1 MRVIEKSS
9 PQFPLWLSAVEQRRT
24 ESSSRALEVAAD
36 VIAAVRTGGD
46 AAVCSFLQKFD
57 GVELQPEQ
65 LVIEPREVNVDP
77 ALREA
82 IELAIA
88 RVRRFH
94 AGQVQSSY
102 RYEIDGGYLEHRI
115 RPLRRV
121 GVYVPGGGAVYLS
134 TLIMCAVPAQLAGVR
149 ELVVATTPK
158 AAERPELHY
167 LCRRLGVKTI
177 YRSGGPAGIAA
188 LALGTG
194 TLQRV
199 DKIAGP
205 GNSYVTA
212 AKQLLYGSVGIDM
225 TAGPTEVVI
234 VADASSDPRLVAA
247 DLLAQAEHGDDSA
260 AICLTDDLRTGERIA
275 AAVADQ
281 LASSPDSPASR
292 SIPASGAVL
301 VVDHLDEAID
311 FINGLGPEHVSV
323 QADPRR
329 FNVDAVEN
337 CGAIFVGPY
346 APVALG
352 DYVFGPN
359 HVLPTAGA
367 ARFFSPLGV
376 YDFYKRTNRVIG
388 SEAMLKATAAAGAM
402 LARLEGLPLH
412 AESIEARLAS
422 PESTCHPERVEG
434 RGGEGSRGLCGCPQC
449 RPRVRPERVPSPQP
463 ERSLAPPTHTPLLG
477 MTPERAG
484 GEQ

>member
-9 PQFPLWLSAVEQRRT
+9 AQFPLWLAALEARRT
-24 ESSSRALEVAAD
+24 ESSSRASEVAAD
-36 VIAAVRTGGD
+36 VIAAVRTRGD
-46 AAVCSFLQKFD
+46 AAVCRFLQQFD
-57 GVELQPEQ
+57 GVELAPEQ
-65 LVIEPREVNVDP
+65 LLIEPREVEIEP

-102 RYEIDGGYLEHRI
+102 RFESDGGYLEHRI

-121 GVYVPGGGAVYLS
+121 GIYVPGGRAVYLS

-149 ELVVATTPK
+149 EIIVATTPK

-167 LCRRLGVKTI
+167 LCRRLGVKAI

-188 LALGTG
+188 LALGTA

-205 GNSYVTA
+205 GNAYVTA
-212 AKQLLYGSVGIDM
+212 AKQLLYGTVGIDM

-234 VADASSDPRLVAA
+234 VADSSSDPRLVAA

-260 AICLTDDLRTGERIA
+260 AICLTDDRHIGERIA
-275 AAVADQ
+275 AAVADGT
-281 LASSPDSPASR
+281 ASSPESAASR

-301 VVDHLDEAID
+301 VVDHLDEAIE
-311 FINGLGPEHVSV
+311 FINALGPEHVSI

-329 FNVDAVEN
+329 FNVDAIEN

-352 DYVFGPN
+352 DYVAGPN
-359 HVLPTAGA
+359 HVLPTGGA
-367 ARFFSPLGV
+367 SRFFSPLGV

-388 SEAMLKATAAAGAM
+388 SEAMLKATARTGAM

-412 AESIEARLAS
+412 AASIEARLS
-422 PESTCHPERVEG
+422 RP
-434 RGGEGSRGLCGCPQC
+434 GEGSSEGFSC
-449 RPRVRPERVPSPQP
+449 SPAAGAIAP
-463 ERSLAPPTHTPLLG
+463 ERSLPLV
-477 MTPERAG
+477 AG
-484 GEQ
+484 GTAGWEQ